1 MEGLSVLYLLIK
13 NETLLSVCNYEPN
26 IDSDDIRIVKYS
38 GKIPFDRIIYIDGKI
53 RDKDNYIDINGKY
66 ILKTKTLETQLNN
79 NQTSRQYLKNSDW
92 LVIRH
97 RDQLALGIKTTLS
110 DEEYLNILK
119 KRQLERERVVN
130 YGE

>member
-1 MEGLSVLYLLIK
+1 MLYLLIK

>member
-79 NQTSRQYLKNSDW
+79 NQASRQYLKNSDW

>member
-119 KRQLERERVVN
+119 KRQLKRERVVN